1 MEICLLDSD
10 LKAKDSVH
18 LPWLS
23 LIHIQTLVR
32 SLTPYNRTVSWL
44 ASSKWASSVKKLQVN
59 SMLSIE
65 VNLSTMAWWIS
76 WLVMLLLVLN
86 LLLKMQLRDGDK
98 LLDLLTLK
106 LLKAK
111 TQTLFVLF
119 SELTIKEMQYMEVI
133 QALLGNVRL
142 TISSLLMLDTQL
154 TLLVLH
160 AAL

>member
-1 MEICLLDSD
+1 
-10 LKAKDSVH
+10 
-18 LPWLS
+18 
-23 LIHIQTLVR
+23 
-32 SLTPYNRTVSWL
+32 
-44 ASSKWASSVKKLQVN
+44 
-59 SMLSIE
+59 
-65 VNLSTMAWWIS
+65 
-76 WLVMLLLVLN
+76 MLLLVLN

>member
-1 MEICLLDSD
+1 
-10 LKAKDSVH
+10 
-18 LPWLS
+18 
-23 LIHIQTLVR
+23 
-32 SLTPYNRTVSWL
+32 
-44 ASSKWASSVKKLQVN
+44 
-59 SMLSIE
+59 
-65 VNLSTMAWWIS
+65 
-76 WLVMLLLVLN
+76 
-86 LLLKMQLRDGDK
+86 MQLRDGDK